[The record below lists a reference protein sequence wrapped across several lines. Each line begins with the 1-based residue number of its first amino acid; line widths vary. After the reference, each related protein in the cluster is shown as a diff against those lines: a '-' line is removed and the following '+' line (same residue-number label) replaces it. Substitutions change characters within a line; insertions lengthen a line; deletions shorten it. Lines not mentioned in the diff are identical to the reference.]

1 MKKLATL
8 CLILLATL
16 FVGCNA
22 SNNSFV
28 KAVDAGADPT
38 AITSAPAAG
47 ASSHIALA
55 DQSYACRAMRS
66 RNSEMF
72 CSK

>member
-1 MKKLATL
+1 MKKPATI
-8 CLILLATL
+8 CLILLSTL

-22 SNNSFV
+22 NKTNFA
-28 KAVDAGADPT
+28 KALDAGADPT
-38 AITSAPAAG
+38 AITPASAAG
-47 ASSHIALA
+47 TSSYIAQAS
-55 DQSYACRAMRS
+55 QPYACQAMQS